1 MVIRIMKS
9 TLLLVTALFV
19 SALQAQ
25 QPESPSHKYYKEVA
39 AAPES
44 YVNDSVLKLS
54 DQQEGVFT
62 GLACFPENP
71 VWNMI
76 QRKMESVEHTD
87 FFLVWTP
94 FYLEQTWTDS
104 FKGWAKTAVGN
115 LLYLTLHLP
124 DQEREGFVKSGFV
137 VISEYNNGFQIES
150 HSAII
155 LAGKD
160 GVYTTSG
167 LTAGRIGE
175 RGHFAAEA
183 INSGATISQS
193 GSATVTAVRTILSLN
208 YETMRFRFAA
218 EGMTNGEW
226 HTLFD
231 DADYGKCEFIHKPAF
246 PPYIA
251 AP

>member
-1 MVIRIMKS
+1 MKL

-19 SALQAQ
+19 SAVQAQ
-25 QPESPSHKYYKEVA
+25 LESPSHKYYEEVA
-39 AAPES
+39 ATPES

-54 DQQEGVFT
+54 NQGVFP

-71 VWNMI
+71 VWNMV
-76 QRKMESVEHTD
+76 QHKMESVEHTD

-94 FYLEQTWTDS
+94 FYLEHTWTDS
-104 FKGWAKTAVGN
+104 FKDWAKTTVGN
-115 LLYLTLHLP
+115 LLHSMLNVP
-124 DQEREGFVKSGFV
+124 DQESEDFVNSGFV

-183 INSGATISQS
+183 INSGATMSQS
-193 GSATVTAVRTILSLN
+193 RSATAVRTILTLN
-208 YETMRFRFAA
+208 YATMRFKFTA

-231 DADYGKCEFIHKPAF
+231 DADYGKCEFIHTRMPK
-246 PPYIA
+246 
-251 AP
+251 

>member
-1 MVIRIMKS
+1 MEPLRFIFQIMKS

-19 SALQAQ
+19 NAVQAQ
-25 QPESPSHKYYKEVA
+25 QLPESPSHKYFKEVA

-44 YVNDSVLKLS
+44 YVNDSVLRLS
-54 DQQEGVFT
+54 NQEGVFS

-71 VWNMI
+71 VWNMV
-76 QRKMESVEHTD
+76 QHKMESVEHTD

-94 FYLEQTWTDS
+94 FYPEHTWTDS
-104 FKGWAKTAVGN
+104 FKDWAKTTVGQ
-115 LLYLTLHLP
+115 LLHVMLNVP
-124 DQEREGFVKSGFV
+124 EQESKGLVNSGFV

-175 RGHFAAEA
+175 RGHFAEEE
-183 INSGATISQS
+183 INSGTTLSQS
-193 GSATVTAVRTILSLN
+193 RSATVTAVRTILNLN
-208 YETMRFRFAA
+208 YETMRFKFTA

-231 DADYGKCEFIHKPAF
+231 DSDYGKCEFIHKPK
-246 PPYIA
+246 
-251 AP
+251 